1 MSDEKK
7 GLITIRGLNW
17 DENEALIK
25 FQKEW
30 IEANGKEDVEGL
42 QKASAVWILENIY
55 HTAPGNFNVMEVMV
69 IYRAT
74 IIRSNEVREDE
85 IKNLPPSL
93 IGISRAVDTVSTAGK
108 STGNEEPNRT
118 AEAATTEAQ
127 Q

>member
-1 MSDEKK
+1 MADEKK

-17 DENEALIK
+17 DENEALVK

-30 IEANGKEDVEGL
+30 LEANGKDDVEAF
-42 QKASAVWILENIY
+42 QKATALWILDNIY
-55 HTAPGNFNVMEVMV
+55 HIAPATFNVMEVMV

-93 IGISRAVDTVSTAGK
+93 IGILNEAATAPTAEK
-108 STGNEEPNRT
+108 STSNEEQTPT
-118 AEAATTEAQ
+118 AEAANTEDQ
-127 Q
+127 M

>member
-1 MSDEKK
+1 MAEEKK

-25 FQKEW
+25 FQKDW
-30 IEANGKEDVEGL
+30 IHSNGKEDVEAF
-42 QKASAVWILENIY
+42 QKASALWILDNIY
-55 HTAPGNFNVMEVMV
+55 HIAPGNFNVMEVMV

-93 IGISRAVDTVSTAGK
+93 IGISSAVDTVLTAAK
-108 STGNEEPNRT
+108 STSSEEQSQT
-118 AEAATTEAQ
+118 AETATTEAQ